1 MTEETKASSEVTII
15 KPAYEHSIPLTAGS
29 LEMLKCFFQAFK
41 SRKGKP
47 SGEYKNYLPASCSH
61 VTALVNAIY
70 AFTEKVTYTI
80 NDGKPERMEFP
91 KIDSELSNA
100 FVRILEAVMES
111 RVVLYIKVS
120 QRDVDD
126 LAVEASLTE
135 VPQNLNETGEEIKF
149 NFVIDDGYGD
159 TDIDAWRCCW
169 EEQGE
174 KRFGFDIFE
183 KTVGHGYVWG
193 LYLYYYAISSA
204 CPGEPD
210 PHGELEDDSRTARI
224 VPYRFDKNP
233 TGSSFARCA
242 KILDEI
248 LLVYSV
254 FASPSREELQKTKD
268 LLAGQFEKLYAIKDN
283 DHCNP
288 ATITITDSRE
298 FD

>member
-1 MTEETKASSEVTII
+1 MTEETKASSEVTIT
-15 KPAYEHSIPLTAGS
+15 KPAYEHSIPFTAGS

-61 VTALVNAIY
+61 VTALVNAAY
-70 AFTEKVTYTI
+70 AFTENVTYTI
-80 NDGKPERMEFP
+80 NDGRPECMEFP

-111 RVVLYIKVS
+111 RVVLCIKVS
-120 QRDVDD
+120 HCIDTD

-135 VPQNLNETGEEIKF
+135 VPQNLDESGEQIRF
-149 NFVIDDGYGD
+149 NFIIDGGYND
-159 TDIDAWRCCW
+159 TDIDFWRRILGRKD
-169 EEQGE
+169 ED
-174 KRFGFDIFE
+174 RSRFDIFDE
-183 KTVGHGYVWG
+183 TVGHGQVWG
-193 LYLYYYAISSA
+193 LYRYYYAISSA

-210 PHGELEDDSRTARI
+210 PHGELGDDSRTAR
-224 VPYRFDKNP
+224 VTPYRFDKNP

-283 DHCNP
+283 NYDNP
-288 ATITITDSRE
+288 ATITITDCRE
-298 FD
+298 FN